1 MAAVCKM
8 VQIRTD
14 KPVTDAEARINK
26 YLAEGYTVKAM
37 TYYGNSIALV
47 CLEKVTD

>member
-1 MAAVCKM
+1 MAAVCKL

-14 KPVTDAEARINK
+14 RPVAEGEERINK
-26 YLAEGYTVKAM
+26 YLAQGYTVKAM

-47 CLEKVTD
+47 CLEKAE